1 MRIGKPFTF
10 KEDIYSLL
18 FIANVR
24 REYKDQCVQEALER
38 VRCLDLM
45 IKDYRLKNPELFEN
59 SICKDVEAFLNDLL
73 INEHFRDVFVH
84 KGIQAS
90 PFLVRKP

>member
-45 IKDYRLKNPELFEN
+45 IKDYRLKNPKLFEN
-59 SICKDVEAFLNDLL
+59 SKGRAGDSVLND
-73 INEHFRDVFVH
+73 
-84 KGIQAS
+84 
-90 PFLVRKP
+90 